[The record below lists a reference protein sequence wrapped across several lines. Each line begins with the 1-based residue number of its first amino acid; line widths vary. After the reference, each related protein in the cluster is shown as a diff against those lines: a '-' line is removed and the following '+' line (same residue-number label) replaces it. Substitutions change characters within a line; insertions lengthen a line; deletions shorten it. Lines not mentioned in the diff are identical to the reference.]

1 VPATVPIPAGG
12 ELPPQSISGVC
23 RVPPR
28 VGPHHLPVAGF
39 PASRESNPRR
49 RRREGHSRRLQGIHA
64 FSTSTAA
71 MEPDPTFRPVLPKPE
86 SFVDASFP
94 LRNSAPVPSAATRRR
109 APCSFLQRSRRIL
122 RVVLVACGRWW
133 SHKRFPARRPSITFS
148 QSGFIPGKSRE
159 PGSDR
164 RLPLNGCRSR
174 ETNQPSL
181 AVADIARRKSSGDFI
196 RRQHSSKSERG
207 PFQQSSS
214 T

>member
-64 FSTSTAA
+64 FSTST
-71 MEPDPTFRPVLPKPE
+71 
-86 SFVDASFP
+86 
-94 LRNSAPVPSAATRRR
+94 AATRRR